1 MYRSQAVLLSIVLT
15 STLGIVALGC
25 GGGDE
30 KPEAAKPAAA
40 PASAVAPE
48 AKPTTV
54 PTMPDFD
61 KALVLTLASFAPFEK
76 GKPPTTLPARM
87 EFLSYRD
94 GEWSVSF
101 ADDEGSDVFHKA
113 MSYRGPSG
121 EDRVLSISGTAAAVK
136 LWSKSGGKLTSET
149 LWTKDFGGKFSR
161 MRDIEVA
168 DLFGDGSASMAV
180 ATHDQGIVATIRP
193 TSEGGYEVKEID
205 AEPNT
210 FVHEIEIGDLDGDGI
225 LEVYATPSE
234 PNRLD
239 GTPQSGQVVRYVPAT
254 GEGRTVV
261 ADLGDRHA
269 KEIYVGDVDGDGRD
283 ELYVVVEGRI
293 DKQTSEIVVNT
304 EIRRY
309 EAGTDPKSGVVI
321 GELPDYLCRFLTVG
335 DIDGDGKKEMVAAS
349 FGSGLWL
356 LRPGPDPMQPWD
368 VSLID
373 KNSGGFEHA
382 ALLTDLDGDGKDEL
396 YVASDKHKEVRRYT
410 WNGSRLVPE
419 TIYRRDSSGG
429 GVFTW
434 NIMSIPV
441 SLVP

>member
-1 MYRSQAVLLSIVLT
+1 MYSKTAALLSIPLI
-15 STLGIVALGC
+15 TLLGFFALGC
-25 GGGDE
+25 GDSEE
-30 KPEAAKPAAA
+30 KTAASKPAAVA
-40 PASAVAPE
+40 PKKPASAPAVAPI
-48 AKPTTV
+48 
-54 PTMPDFD
+54 MPDLE

-87 EFLSYRD
+87 EFLSYRN
-94 GEWSVSF
+94 GAWEVSF
-101 ADDEGSDVFHKA
+101 ADDSDSDVFHKA
-113 MSYRGPSG
+113 MAYKGPSG
-121 EDRVLSISGTAAAVK
+121 EDLVLSIAGSKATVK
-136 LWSKSGGKLTSET
+136 LWGKSSGKLASET
-149 LWTKDFGGKFSR
+149 IWMKDFGGKFSR
-161 MRDIEVA
+161 MRDVEVA

-193 TSEGGYEVKEID
+193 MADGEFEVKEID
-205 AEPNT
+205 SEANT

-239 GTPQSGQVVRYVPAT
+239 GSTQSGHVVRYVPKT
-254 GEGRTVV
+254 SEGRAVV

-269 KEIYVGDVDGDGRD
+269 KEIFVGDVDGDGRD
-283 ELYVVVEGRI
+283 ELYVVVEGRL
-293 DKQTSEIVVNT
+293 DKETNQIVVNT

-309 EAGTDPKSGVVI
+309 EAGTDPAAGVVI

-356 LRPGPDPMQPWD
+356 LRPGQDPMQPWD

-382 ALLTDLDGDGKDEL
+382 SLLTDLDGDGKDEL
-396 YVASDKHKEVRRYT
+396 YVASDKHKAVRRYT
-410 WNGSRLVPE
+410 WNGSKLVPE

-434 NIMSIPV
+434 NIMPVPV